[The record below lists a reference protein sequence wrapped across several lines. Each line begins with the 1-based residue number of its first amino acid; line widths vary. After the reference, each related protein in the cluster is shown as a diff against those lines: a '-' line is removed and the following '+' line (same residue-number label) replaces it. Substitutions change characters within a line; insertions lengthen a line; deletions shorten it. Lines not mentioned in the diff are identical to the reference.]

1 MVDRK
6 YVIFMLGTAGAG
18 KTFLTRTLFDWFSE
32 KKLDVAT
39 LNLDA
44 GVRNLPYNPSID
56 VREFVDINAIVKEY
70 NLGPNGAMIASMDFI
85 ATNIHDLQSEI
96 EYLDPQY
103 LLIDTPGQI
112 ELFAY
117 RSSGKFV
124 SSMLVEERQPV
135 SIFLID
141 PSLVLKPE
149 GFASVLLLSISVE
162 FQLNLPQISVISK
175 ADIIKEE
182 HQKKLDTWI
191 ESPETLGV
199 EIQQEKTVSMSQQ
212 LGLSMIQLLEQFKM
226 TGELFSISAT
236 TGYNIDNLIAGIERE
251 FGKRDDFY
259 E

>member
-182 HQKKLDTWI
+182 HQK
-191 ESPETLGV
+191 
-199 EIQQEKTVSMSQQ
+199 
-212 LGLSMIQLLEQFKM
+212 
-226 TGELFSISAT
+226 
-236 TGYNIDNLIAGIERE
+236 
-251 FGKRDDFY
+251 
-259 E
+259 